1 MAWGRSWICLLIVST
16 VAFGHGTNPARSE
29 EATAKNVTS
38 IPLDEMPA
46 RSREKVRTVFEHPTL
61 HTTGPAETFACKPA
75 QYHEFLD
82 HPDKAVEMW
91 RKLGAKCITITD
103 RGKGRFGWSDD
114 KGNDIGW
121 DTVYKDAKMRI
132 WYAEGRVKPGAF
144 LPTVPIRAVVVFHY
158 TEGHDKNGRS
168 LIRHRADLYF
178 LTDSTA
184 AALVARLLGPSAP
197 RLAENYVAQLQT
209 FFAALAWYCQ
219 KHPEVA
225 DKER

>member
-1 MAWGRSWICLLIVST
+1 MAWGRLWIGLLVVSIIT
-16 VAFGHGTNPARSE
+16 LNLGTARAWAE
-29 EATAKNVTS
+29 ETTATKLPS
-38 IPLDEMPA
+38 IPLDEIST
-46 RSREKVRTVFEHPTL
+46 RSRDKVRAVIEHPTL

-82 HPDKAVEMW
+82 HPDKAVQMW
-91 RKLGAKCITITD
+91 RKLGAKCISITD
-103 RGKGRFGWSDD
+103 RGKGRFGWADD

-132 WYAEGRVKPGAF
+132 WYAEGKVKPGT
-144 LPTVPIRAVVVFHY
+144 LIPTVPIRAVVVFHY
-158 TEGHDKNGRS
+158 TEGHDKKGRS

-197 RLAENYVAQLQT
+197 RLAENYVTQLQT
-209 FFAALAWYCQ
+209 FFAALAWYCPQ
-219 KHPEVA
+219 HPEVA
-225 DKER
+225 DKEK

>member
-1 MAWGRSWICLLIVST
+1 MEWGRLPIGILAFTFLALSIGKQ
-16 VAFGHGTNPARSE
+16 VARAE
-29 EATAKNVTS
+29 EAKAPKLQPVPVED
-38 IPLDEMPA
+38 IPGRA
-46 RSREKVRTVFEHPTL
+46 RDKVRAVIEHPTL
-61 HTTGPAETFACKPA
+61 QTAGPAETFACKPD

-82 HPDKAVEMW
+82 HPDKAVQMW
-91 RKLGAKCITITD
+91 RKLGAKCISIND

-132 WYAEGRVKPGAF
+132 WYAEGRVKPGTLF
-144 LPTVPIRAVVVFHY
+144 PTVPVRAVVVFHY
-158 TEGHDKNGRS
+158 TEGHDKKGRS
-168 LIRHRADLYF
+168 LIRHQADLYI

-184 AALVARLLGPSAP
+184 AALAARILGPSAP

-219 KHPEVA
+219 QHPEST
-225 DKER
+225 K